1 MTNLSLFAV
10 AGKAEGFG
18 PLPAQ
23 PAPTRRAPAVAKR
36 VTDVAL
42 GVVALLLFLP
52 LMAFCA
58 ILIKLLSD
66 GPIFYRQDRCG
77 KDGRVFRMYKLRTMS
92 PDAESET
99 GPVWADDDDLRVV
112 PCCRWMRRSHV
123 DELPQIINV
132 LLGQMSLV
140 GPRPERPD
148 ILTDLTRSYPKTPQR
163 LAVLPGITGLAQ
175 IRWKYDNVR
184 ESFNHKLKIDLEYIQ
199 RRSWLYDLYIILAT
213 IPKFVSISAPQ
224 DFAPVVRPATTPGR
238 ARRGEFQGFAR
249 QQLPRGTQTKKC
261 G

>member
-1 MTNLSLFAV
+1 MTNLTLFAV
-10 AGKAEGFG
+10 SGKAENLGV
-18 PLPAQ
+18 LPDQ
-23 PAPTRRAPAVAKR
+23 PALSRGAFAIAKR

-42 GVVALLLFLP
+42 GAVALLLFLP
-52 LMAFCA
+52 LMTICA
-58 ILIKLLSD
+58 MLIKLFSS

-77 KDGRVFRMYKLRTMS
+77 KDGKVFRMYKLRTMS

-99 GPVWADDDDLRVV
+99 GPVWADDDDPRVV

-123 DELPQIINV
+123 DELPQIVNV

-148 ILTDLTRSYPKTPQR
+148 ILADLTRSYPKTPQR

-199 RRSWLYDLYIILAT
+199 KRSWMYDLYIILAT
-213 IPKFVSISAPQ
+213 IPKFVSISAPEN
-224 DFAPVVRPATTPGR
+224 FAPVVRPAATACR

-249 QQLPRGTQTKKC
+249 QQIPRSIPTKKC